1 MKINNKGY
9 ASTIIM
15 FSILTLFLISM
26 LMLVKTMNN
35 SSSLNK
41 KITEKVVD
49 NIDYDASGSV
59 QDRLSVLENKVSN
72 LKSEVINE
80 IYPVGSIYMSTEDDT
95 VEKVQSKFGGTWEKY
110 AQGRTIV
117 GVGTLTDSDGNAMVY
132 TNGLTGGITNA
143 KLSVSNI
150 PSHSHSYTPSG
161 TISSIFTGTQVDTG
175 IQSANHT
182 HSIPALSGYTST
194 TGAHT
199 HNLPQLWAGN
209 ASGSR
214 YYIIDGYPRSNSSGQ
229 YGIDTASSGEHS
241 HTVTTY
247 ASTTG
252 TNSVNHTHK
261 VTAAGLVSSTFKG
274 AGSNT
279 ETTGLGIAFSV
290 QNPYIVT
297 YIYKRVK

>member
-1 MKINNKGY
+1 M
-9 ASTIIM
+9 S
-15 FSILTLFLISM
+15 
-26 LMLVKTMNN
+26 
-35 SSSLNK
+35 
-41 KITEKVVD
+41 EK
-49 NIDYDASGSV
+49 
-59 QDRLSVLENKVSN
+59 
-72 LKSEVINE
+72 
-80 IYPVGSIYMSTEDDT
+80 DDT
-95 VEKVQSKFGGTWEKY
+95 IEKVQSKFGGTWEKY
-110 AQGRTIV
+110 ARGRTII
-117 GVGTLTDSDGNAMVY
+117 GEGTLTDSDGNAMVY

-214 YYIIDGYPRSNSSGQ
+214 YYTIDGYPRSNSSGQ

-279 ETTGLGIAFSV
+279 ETTGLGTAFSV
-290 QNPYIVT
+290 QNPYIVM

>member
-26 LMLVKTMNN
+26 LMLVKTMSN

-41 KITEKVVD
+41 QITDKVVD

-95 VEKVQSKFGGTWEKY
+95 VEKVQNKFGGEWEKY

-132 TNGLTGGITNA
+132 TNGQTGGITNV

-214 YYIIDGYPRSNSSGQ
+214 YYTIDGYPRSNSSGQ

-252 TNSVNHTHK
+252 TNNVNHTHK
-261 VTAAGLVSSTFKG
+261 VTAAGSVSSTFKG

-279 ETTGLGIAFSV
+279 ETTGLGTAFSV
-290 QNPYIVT
+290 QNPYIVM